1 MGKRY
6 LKKSVYEA
14 SQERLSYIFEE
25 FDNVLVAFSGGK
37 DSSVCLNICYDY
49 AKAHNM
55 LDKLAMYHLDYEAQ
69 YKMTTDFVTE
79 TFKEFDGIRKF
90 WLCLPILANCGC
102 RMDGGTWIPWEKT
115 KKNIWVREYPESPF
129 LITANNAPFEVID
142 NEKDYDFQDRFNLW
156 FSERYGK
163 TAVIIGIRAAE
174 SLNRYRAIKS
184 DNKVNIYKKNNYILS
199 QNKNTVKAYPIY
211 D

>member
-1 MGKRY
+1 MGK
-6 LKKSVYEA
+6 
-14 SQERLSYIFEE
+14 
-25 FDNVLVAFSGGK
+25 D
-37 DSSVCLNICYDY
+37 
-49 AKAHNM
+49 
-55 LDKLAMYHLDYEAQ
+55 
-69 YKMTTDFVTE
+69 
-79 TFKEFDGIRKF
+79 
-90 WLCLPILANCGC
+90 
-102 RMDGGTWIPWEKT
+102 

-184 DNKVNIYKKNNYILS
+184 DNKVNIYKKTIIFYRKTRTQLKRIRYMIGRQRMCGYIMR
-199 QNKNTVKAYPIY
+199 NFKKI
-211 D
+211 